1 MGSAN
6 ALAHSKIYAWATEG
20 MMMKQN
26 AIASLMRQDFTGAT
40 KHQRVNVCRSVGRS
54 MAVCALLTRCISP
67 IQAADALPDKS
78 AATPAAS
85 AQKPDYTPKGRQ
97 MERYQAFARQ
107 TELPA
112 ITTTNN
118 TTLEVGGTVKTDLA
132 RLPQL
137 SIQEKEALAGQFR
150 IPTAVI
156 GKVVERAANRP
167 QPDAAQ
173 LAKDLR
179 TAAVDYRFLQGEWQ
193 RYNPPAEG
201 GMIKTN
207 ALQAL
212 QGGDLSKAWELY
224 DALPRPAPPAILRV
238 ISAP

>member
-1 MGSAN
+1 
-6 ALAHSKIYAWATEG
+6 
-20 MMMKQN
+20 MMKQN
-26 AIASLMRQDFTGAT
+26 TIARLVRPDFTGAT
-40 KHQRVNVCRSVGRS
+40 KHQRVNVCRLIGRR
-54 MAVCALLTRCISP
+54 MAVCALLARCISP

-85 AQKPDYTPKGRQ
+85 TQKPDYMPKGRQ

-107 TELPA
+107 TEL
-112 ITTTNN
+112 
-118 TTLEVGGTVKTDLA
+118 
-132 RLPQL
+132 

-150 IPTAVI
+150 IPTPVI
-156 GKVVERAANRP
+156 DKIVERAANRS

-173 LAKDLR
+173 LVRDLR
-179 TAAVDYRFLQGEWQ
+179 TAVVDYRFLQGEWQ

-212 QGGDLSKAWELY
+212 QDGDLSKAWELY
-224 DALPRPAPPAILRV
+224 DGLPRPASPANLRV

>member
-1 MGSAN
+1 
-6 ALAHSKIYAWATEG
+6 

-26 AIASLMRQDFTGAT
+26 VIASLVRPDFTGAT
-40 KHQRVNVCRSVGRS
+40 KHRRVNVCRLVGRC
-54 MAVCALLTRCISP
+54 MGVCAPLARCISP

-85 AQKPDYTPKGRQ
+85 TQKPDYTPKGRQ

-137 SIQEKEALAGQFR
+137 SIHEKEALAGQFR
-150 IPTAVI
+150 IPTPVI
-156 GKVVERAANRP
+156 DKIVERAANRS

-173 LAKDLR
+173 FVRDLR
-179 TAAVDYRFLQGEWQ
+179 TAVVDYRFLQGEWQ

-224 DALPRPAPPAILRV
+224 DGLPRPASPANLRV